1 MKTPE
6 KISIKVK
13 FRIMLVC
20 FSLYVVATGLSAWYL
35 IHTYDTVEEGFQREN
50 KLKNDI
56 SDLRNTQYELFNLYT
71 GKKDKE
77 KEDELKANIDA
88 ICRSI
93 DGGIAFLINNPV
105 DDSRQVRQS
114 VTILQD
120 EFSLYKQKN
129 AEIQSV

>member
-20 FSLYVVATGLSAWYL
+20 FAMYVVATGLSALYL
-35 IHTYDTVEEGFQREN
+35 IHTYDTLEEGFQREN

-56 SDLRNTQYELFNLYT
+56 SELRNTQYELFILYA

-77 KEDELKANIDA
+77 KEDVLKASINA
-88 ICRSI
+88 VCRSI
-93 DGGIAFLINNPV
+93 DGA
-105 DDSRQVRQS
+105 SRS
-114 VTILQD
+114 SSTIL
-120 EFSLYKQKN
+120 
-129 AEIQSV
+129 